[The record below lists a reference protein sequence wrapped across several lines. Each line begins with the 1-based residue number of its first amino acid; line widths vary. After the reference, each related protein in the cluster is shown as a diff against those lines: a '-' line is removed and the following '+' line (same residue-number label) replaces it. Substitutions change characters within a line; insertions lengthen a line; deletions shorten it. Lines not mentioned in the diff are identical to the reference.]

1 MKKTVKV
8 IALILVLLLAAA
20 AAGIL
25 VLWHNELA
33 SVASFQKIRDRND
46 AHMDGSVY
54 DMHDSAG
61 TSYHYMVADAARSL
75 NGWPVRTP
83 PIRTAPPARW

>member
-33 SVASFQKIRDRND
+33 SVASFRRFVL
-46 AHMDGSVY
+46 ATTRTWT
-54 DMHDSAG
+54 AR
-61 TSYHYMVADAARSL
+61 YMR
-75 NGWPVRTP
+75 
-83 PIRTAPPARW
+83 

>member
-33 SVASFQKIRDRND
+33 SVASFKKIRTRND
-46 AHMDGSVY
+46 AHMDGAVY
-54 DMHDSAG
+54 A
-61 TSYHYMVADAARSL
+61 L
-75 NGWPVRTP
+75 NVKGGFYL
-83 PIRTAPPARW
+83 

>member
-33 SVASFQKIRDRND
+33 PSPASRRFVLATTR
-46 AHMDGSVY
+46 
-54 DMHDSAG
+54 
-61 TSYHYMVADAARSL
+61 TWTARCM
-75 NGWPVRTP
+75 R
-83 PIRTAPPARW
+83 